1 MSKLSQWCHP
11 TTSPSVVPVFLLPSI
26 FPSITVYS
34 NESALCIRWPKCW
47 SFLFMISPSNE
58 YSGLISWTKSCG
70 NDSGFFQTT
79 TSMLRLRAHE
89 ILHRP
94 LKSRVSVSCSLL
106 TLLYTSPTGLQ
117 SQLFWATTFLVQD
130 FQPGSP
136 SGVQAFLVLWK
147 NLCSCDYLP
156 VYG

>member
-1 MSKLSQWCHP
+1 MSKLSQWWHP
-11 TTSPSVVPVFLLPSI
+11 TTSPSVVPFFLLPSI

-47 SFLFMISPSNE
+47 SFTFIISPSNA
-58 YSGLISWTKSCG
+58 YSGLISWTKSSG
-70 NDSGFFQTT
+70 SDSGSFQTSA
-79 TSMLRLRAHE
+79 SMLRLRARE
-89 ILHRP
+89 ILYMP
-94 LKSRVSVSCSLL
+94 LKSRVYVSCSLL

-117 SQLFWATTFLVQD
+117 SQLFRGTTFLVQD

-136 SGVQAFLVLWK
+136 SGVQAFSVLWK
-147 NLCSCDYLP
+147 NLCSYDYLP